1 MIQEEITVTNDLISQ
16 ILVNNN
22 QDQVQ
27 VMKSD
32 LPEGWSLESADFIN
46 KLLQKNPVN
55 RLGYCGIDEVLGHP
69 WLKNILWPKL

>member
-1 MIQEEITVTNDLISQ
+1 M
-16 ILVNNN
+16 NNN

-46 KLLQKNPVN
+46 KLLQKNPLN
-55 RLGYCGIDEVLGHP
+55 RLGYCGVEEVLQHP